1 MGAAL
6 AKKASAAKP
15 PRSKRRRRRPQIGRF
30 AFLGAF
36 ILFVLAPL
44 YWMFIT
50 SIKPSDDYLAVP
62 PVWFPSEPTLVHYTA
77 ALFAY
82 RGIQGIVNSLII
94 SISATVLS
102 ALVGTLMAY
111 SLARFETGGKHLAF
125 WVLSQRFLPP
135 IAVVLPIFLIYR
147 TVGLHDTHFGMIIA
161 YTTLTLPVS
170 VWMMYAYF
178 KGMPRSMEDAAL
190 VDGCTR
196 WQAFWRVA
204 VPLAAPGIVAA
215 AVFAFIACWTE
226 FFFAL
231 LLTSRS
237 AFTLPTVFRAFLGFQ
252 GAQYG
257 EASALAIVSLAP
269 SIALGVLAQ
278 RHLVRGLTLG
288 AVRG

>member
-1 MGAAL
+1 MTAH
-6 AKKASAAKP
+6 
-15 PRSKRRRRRPQIGRF
+15 RRRRPLPLGRIV
-30 AFLGAF
+30 FLGLF
-36 ILFVLAPL
+36 LIFVLVPL
-44 YWMFIT
+44 YWVVIT

-62 PVWFPSEPTLVHYTA
+62 PVWFPSQPTLSHYTA

-82 RGIQGIVNSLII
+82 RGFAALINSLIV
-94 SISATVLS
+94 SVAATVLS
-102 ALVGTLMAY
+102 TLIGTLAAY
-111 SLARFETGGKHLAF
+111 SLARFGTGGQHLSF
-125 WVLSQRFLPP
+125 WILSQRFLPP
-135 IAVVLPIFLIYR
+135 VAVVLPIFLIYR
-147 TVGLHDTHFGMIIA
+147 SVGLHDTRLGLIIA
-161 YTTLTLPVS
+161 YTVFTLPVT

-178 KGMPRSMEDAAL
+178 AQMPRSLEEAAL
-190 VDGCTR
+190 VDGWDR
-196 WQAFWRVA
+196 WQTLWRVS

-231 LLTSRS
+231 VLTSRQ

-257 EASALAIVSLAP
+257 EASALAVVSLVP
-269 SIALGVLAQ
+269 SIALGMLVQ